1 MKKLA
6 VFFLSLI
13 FVLSAC
19 NSNNSKERITKENIK
34 IDPKDSHYVIKENS
48 ENKPQKIKVYKINKD
63 GKEDITN
70 NGVSKKENNHIEW
83 RGTPDKYKDIK
94 SLLGDTI
101 QYKVYFKDKDS
112 KQKELNIEYK

>member
-48 ENKPQKIKVYKINKD
+48 ENKPQKIKYYAHFD
-63 GKEDITN
+63 TL
-70 NGVSKKENNHIEW
+70 VSILAPFLTEI
-83 RGTPDKYKDIK
+83 
-94 SLLGDTI
+94 S
-101 QYKVYFKDKDS
+101 
-112 KQKELNIEYK
+112 

>member
-70 NGVSKKENNHIEW
+70 NGV
-83 RGTPDKYKDIK
+83 T
-94 SLLGDTI
+94 
-101 QYKVYFKDKDS
+101 
-112 KQKELNIEYK
+112 